1 MKNANISG
9 EIIIDDFIINN
20 HIKVIIKP
28 NSKRAGFIDCD
39 KEKKAINLAVS
50 APAEK
55 NKANIEVIKFF
66 SRLLKKKVVIVSGLT
81 NREKVI
87 KIIDK

>member
-1 MKNANISG
+1 MSG
-9 EIIIDDFIINN
+9 EIIVKDYIINN
-20 HIKVIIKP
+20 RFKIIVKP
-28 NSKRAGFIDCD
+28 SSKKTEILDYN